1 MESELKAQE
10 KELGDDLNNLAKKSK
25 FLEKQF
31 NDASGQLRDIVRVL
45 VILRDQYLLTYI
57 LLLSSTAHQSNSIPC
72 SIHTPS
78 IRVSYPLVDRI
89 DVFPVRNSV
98 ISTTEGYIASPY
110 QFVKLFPFPKL
121 MSI

>member
-45 VILRDQYLLTYI
+45 IILRDQYLLTYF
-57 LLLSSTAHQSNSIPC
+57 LL
-72 SIHTPS
+72 
-78 IRVSYPLVDRI
+78 
-89 DVFPVRNSV
+89 
-98 ISTTEGYIASPY
+98 
-110 QFVKLFPFPKL
+110 
-121 MSI
+121 

>member
-45 VILRDQYLLTYI
+45 VIFCDQYLLTYFR
-57 LLLSSTAHQSNSIPC
+57 LQFNS
-72 SIHTPS
+72 
-78 IRVSYPLVDRI
+78 
-89 DVFPVRNSV
+89 
-98 ISTTEGYIASPY
+98 A
-110 QFVKLFPFPKL
+110 PKQ
-121 MSI
+121 